1 MPQFK
6 KYKLLDLVEKER
18 GISYGVVQ
26 PGTFL
31 KDGIP
36 FIRVNNLTEKK
47 LSINDVEKIAPTL
60 ESKYKR
66 TRLKGT
72 ELLVS
77 LVGSLGHIGYVKEY
91 MIGWN
96 VARAVGVLPIKQ
108 EYDRDWIY
116 WYLKSPIIQDA
127 LHNSA
132 TTSVQATI
140 NLKELQE
147 IEINYPNEAYRK
159 KATAILSSLDDKI
172 ELNRRT
178 NATLEAMAQTLFKKY
193 FVDDIDPD
201 NLPDGWRYE
210 KVESLFDISIGRT
223 PPRVQREWFSNNHE
237 DVKWISIKDMG
248 NSGTYIFDTSEY
260 LTKEA
265 VKKFNVPVIPDNTV
279 VLSFK
284 LTVGRVAITT
294 EKMLSNEAIAHFI
307 PKKSTYL
314 TPEYIFLFLKNF
326 EYDSLGNTSSIATAV
341 NSQTIKGINIL
352 VPDIEITNNFSSSV
366 VALFKRIKTNQ
377 EEIKTLSQIRDSL
390 LPKLMSGEIEVSAAE
405 NELVS

>member
-6 KYKLLDLVEKER
+6 KYKLGEVIELKRGYDLPQQDRRR
-18 GISYGVVQ
+18 GNIPIYSSSGLSGFHDQAKAKGPGVITGRYGTL
-26 PGTFL
+26 GELFY
-31 KDGIP
+31 
-36 FIRVNNLTEKK
+36 TEVDYWPH
-47 LSINDVEKIAPTL
+47 NTTL
-60 ESKYKR
+60 
-66 TRLKGT
+66 
-72 ELLVS
+72 
-77 LVGSLGHIGYVKEY
+77 YVKDFKGNDPKFIY
-91 MIGWN
+91 YF
-96 VARAVGVLPIKQ
+96 IKTLGFSTQ
-108 EYDRDWIY
+108 ND
-116 WYLKSPIIQDA
+116 K
-127 LHNSA
+127 
-132 TTSVQATI
+132 TSVPGLNRNHLHEMDVFIPSDLPTQTRIA
-140 NLKELQE
+140 
-147 IEINYPNEAYRK
+147 
-159 KATAILSSLDDKI
+159 AILSSLDDKI

>member
-6 KYKLLDLVEKER
+6 TFKLGDAINLV
-18 GISYGVVQ
+18 
-26 PGTFL
+26 
-31 KDGIP
+31 KDGYTPSLTEHLHYIGLEHIEQQTLRLAGIGKSSDVTSNKFRFKSGDILFGKLRP
-36 FIRVNNLTEKK
+36 YFRKVYRPKFDGVCSTDIWVVRAKKNFDQGFIYYLMASEEFVDLSSQGSSGTRMPRADWNNLKNIEWEFPSLPTQTR
-47 LSINDVEKIAPTL
+47 IA
-60 ESKYKR
+60 
-66 TRLKGT
+66 
-72 ELLVS
+72 
-77 LVGSLGHIGYVKEY
+77 
-91 MIGWN
+91 
-96 VARAVGVLPIKQ
+96 
-108 EYDRDWIY
+108 
-116 WYLKSPIIQDA
+116 
-127 LHNSA
+127 
-132 TTSVQATI
+132 
-140 NLKELQE
+140 
-147 IEINYPNEAYRK
+147 
-159 KATAILSSLDDKI
+159 AILSSLDDKI

-193 FVDDIDPD
+193 FDLPAIASAKEGYDIDPD

-248 NSGTYIFDTSEY
+248 NSGTYIFETSEY

-352 VPDIEITNNFSSSV
+352 VPDIEMINNFSSSV
-366 VALFKRIKTNQ
+366 VTLFKRIKTNQ
-377 EEIKTLSQIRDSL
+377 EEIKTLIQIRDSL
-390 LPKLMSGEIEVSAAE
+390 LPKLMSGEIEVNAAE

>member
-1 MPQFK
+1 
-6 KYKLLDLVEKER
+6 
-18 GISYGVVQ
+18 
-26 PGTFL
+26 
-31 KDGIP
+31 
-36 FIRVNNLTEKK
+36 
-47 LSINDVEKIAPTL
+47 
-60 ESKYKR
+60 
-66 TRLKGT
+66 
-72 ELLVS
+72 
-77 LVGSLGHIGYVKEY
+77 
-91 MIGWN
+91 
-96 VARAVGVLPIKQ
+96 
-108 EYDRDWIY
+108 
-116 WYLKSPIIQDA
+116 
-127 LHNSA
+127 
-132 TTSVQATI
+132 
-140 NLKELQE
+140 
-147 IEINYPNEAYRK
+147 
-159 KATAILSSLDDKI
+159 
-172 ELNRRT
+172 
-178 NATLEAMAQTLFKKY
+178 
-193 FVDDIDPD
+193 
-201 NLPDGWRYE
+201 
-210 KVESLFDISIGRT
+210 
-223 PPRVQREWFSNNHE
+223 
-237 DVKWISIKDMG
+237 MG